1 MALRYA
7 LSDGKRE
14 CTGLSG
20 CSAFERGCVKFAL
33 ETGTSFYAHIAA
45 DRCHWQMGPTATNLK
60 LVTAYQGRKFGT
72 QATMINNAMPQNLTG
87 YWMKKGSYSE
97 CCLPVMP

>member
-33 ETGTSFYAHIAA
+33 ETGTSFLCSYRSGSLSLANGTDGNEFEIGYCLS
-45 DRCHWQMGPTATNLK
+45 R
-60 LVTAYQGRKFGT
+60 RK
-72 QATMINNAMPQNLTG
+72 IWNAGHYDQ
-87 YWMKKGSYSE
+87 
-97 CCLPVMP
+97 